1 MLDNN
6 NFKNIWGITDV
17 IWVFIFRIALV
28 YLFAK
33 LVLPLVPG
41 ISPRL
46 VEILD
51 RLILISL
58 TLYFVSRKSSIAK
71 LGLHFRDLGRQVVFG
86 VVGGVLLFI
95 LAEGSQRALV
105 AFLAADIGTNPLV
118 KATADAKRPLDL
130 LWPLFIGGILVPFAE
145 EIYYRGMALQ
155 AFAKR
160 WGWLFGIV
168 ISALFFSL
176 AHLSGIWFVQ
186 IAVVGAGLA
195 AIYYI
200 TGSLLPGIIAHGL
213 VNSARLIMVY
223 LGS

>member
-1 MLDNN
+1 MLDKN

-17 IWVFIFRIALV
+17 IWVFVFRLALV
-28 YLFAK
+28 YLLAK
-33 LVLPLVPG
+33 LVLPFMPG

-51 RLILISL
+51 RAILLSL
-58 TLYFVSRKSSIAK
+58 TLYFVTRKSSIAK
-71 LGLHFRDLGRQVVFG
+71 LGLHFRHLGRQVIFG
-86 VVGGVLLFI
+86 VIGGVLLFI
-95 LAEGSQRALV
+95 LAEGTQRALV

-118 KATADAKRPLDL
+118 KATAAAKRPLDL
-130 LWPLFIGGILVPFAE
+130 LWPLLIGGILVPITE
-145 EIYYRGMALQ
+145 EVYYRGMALQ
-155 AFAKR
+155 AFANR
-160 WGWLFGIV
+160 WGWLLGIV

-186 IAVVGAGLA
+186 IAAVGAGLA